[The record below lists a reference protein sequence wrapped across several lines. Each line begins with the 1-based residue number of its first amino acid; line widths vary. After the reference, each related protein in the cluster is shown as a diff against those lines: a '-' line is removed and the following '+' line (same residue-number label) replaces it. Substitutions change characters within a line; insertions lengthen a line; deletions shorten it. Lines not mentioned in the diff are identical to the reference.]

1 MTKKTKSF
9 NVEGIEMSS
18 FTNFLDG
25 KPEKIVR
32 LERIL
37 GIGGEG
43 IVLSD
48 KMTTKEHHYRKGWEE
63 RNDREV
69 AVKFV
74 KFGKTENE
82 NFEGPEKEDKCGDY
96 GGIDESG
103 KWVTS
108 QYFVRLYEL
117 GDYNV
122 ATYPRGG
129 YSRPYIDFAISKIH
143 NHYFFVIGEFIFSYQ
158 YFEYKSFKIS
168 CCGRNKPDFT
178 IIF

>member
-1 MTKKTKSF
+1 MKVENCEVIEEEKKCFISFLAGKS
-9 NVEGIEMSS
+9 
-18 FTNFLDG
+18 
-25 KPEKIVR
+25 EKTVK
-32 LERIL
+32 LQHIL

-43 IVLSD
+43 VVLA
-48 KMTTKEHHYRKGWEE
+48 KKLTTREHHYRKGWEE
-63 RNDREV
+63 WNDREV

-143 NHYFFVIGEFIFSYQ
+143 NDYFFVIGEFIF
-158 YFEYKSFKIS
+158 
-168 CCGRNKPDFT
+168 
-178 IIF
+178 